1 VRPDGDAKR
10 SWLLHGGRAC
20 LARHFCPSQYPN
32 DPAVTTRSHRPS
44 DNSYSPAPQTVE
56 TPLNIANWV
65 RFICILCLATAG
77 VTSAQAQIQPHEEFI
92 CTSGPV
98 KRVVSIVRRNA
109 SSDTRQSGSCRV
121 DYTKDGDTRTVWTSQ
136 KDYAYCVAKAISLV
150 TKLVEG
156 NFSCKPQTTGQPDES
171 DVPENAPA
179 PSDGR

>member
-1 VRPDGDAKR
+1 M
-10 SWLLHGGRAC
+10 
-20 LARHFCPSQYPN
+20 
-32 DPAVTTRSHRPS
+32 
-44 DNSYSPAPQTVE
+44 VE
-56 TPLNIANWV
+56 ASFMNIVHWV
-65 RFICILCLATAG
+65 RLICISCLATAG
-77 VTSAQAQIQPHEEFI
+77 VTSAQAQIPPHEEFI

-109 SSDTRQSGSCRV
+109 SSGTGKLGGCRV

-136 KDYAYCVAKAISLV
+136 KDDAYCVAKAISLV

-156 NFSCKPQTTGQPDES
+156 NFSCKPQTTGPPDES